1 MTPAEIRLKILEL
14 ARPDVSNPDVAI
26 WVDKAA
32 ALEKWVMQPASTE
45 TPSATEGQ
53 ADTPPRKRGSGT
65 SRPKS
70 GEPEFG
76 PAF

>member
-26 WVDKAA
+26 WVDKAT

-45 TPSATEGQ
+45 TPTSTEGQ
-53 ADTPPRKRGSGT
+53 AETPPRKRGSDK
-65 SRPKS
+65 SRNKP